1 MTAYRDETG
10 IGPDTGR
17 PNPNYFALE
26 RQQDRLR
33 RFT

>member
-1 MTAYRDETG
+1 MTASRDETG
-10 IGPDTGR
+10 PGPDTGG
-17 PNPNYFALE
+17 PNPSYLALE